1 MTDQQPAPYPA
12 DTKAKGWRFELDHE
26 RIRQSD
32 TWALAAPEIRPWL
45 LMLWITAWEQ
55 VPCGS
60 LPADGDLIA
69 ARIGMPPKHFAK
81 ARAVL
86 MRGWWEATDGRLY
99 HDTIAERVLSM
110 LGAKTKERERKNAY
124 RERMDAERRARE
136 VGQPNSPAN
145 VPRDNDG
152 TDAGQPRDG
161 RGCDATGTGT
171 GTGLREREDTHTVFD
186 DRVRANPDDPPD
198 ATPTPAG
205 AICRSLRSA
214 GIANV
219 NPGHA
224 LLAALLEAGATEA
237 EFLGA
242 APEAKDKRDPFAY
255 VLGVVKG
262 QREDAAKA
270 AQSLLTGPLPTS
282 PPPSAITVQS
292 KAAEQ
297 TAALLRADQEHR
309 AEVARQRE
317 KRRLAEQE
325 KAA

>member
-1 MTDQQPAPYPA
+1 MKRPSFQFYPGDWSANPNLKRCTFAEKGIWLEVMCLMHDQPDYGVLRWPLKEIAEAVKCKTADLHALIRKGVLKGDDKQLADPFIYIPRSGRKDGDPVTLVGTQAGPVWYSSRMVKDEYIRTIRGENTRFGDGNGASSKHSPKSPFGDGSSSSSSSSSSSEEKKKRPAPP
-12 DTKAKGWRFELDHE
+12 TSE
-26 RIRQSD
+26 
-32 TWALAAPEIRPWL
+32 T
-45 LMLWITAWEQ
+45 
-55 VPCGS
+55 V
-60 LPADGDLIA
+60 
-69 ARIGMPPKHFAK
+69 
-81 ARAVL
+81 ARA
-86 MRGWWEATDGRLY
+86 GPE
-99 HDTIAERVLSM
+99 
-110 LGAKTKERERKNAY
+110 
-124 RERMDAERRARE
+124 
-136 VGQPNSPAN
+136 
-145 VPRDNDG
+145 
-152 TDAGQPRDG
+152 
-161 RGCDATGTGT
+161 
-171 GTGLREREDTHTVFD
+171 
-186 DRVRANPDDPPD
+186 DPPD

-205 AICRSLRSA
+205 AICRSLRTA

-242 APEAKDKRDPFAY
+242 APDAKDKRDPFAY

-282 PPPSAITVQS
+282 PPPSAVTVQS

-317 KRRLAEQE
+317 RRIAEQG

>member
-1 MTDQQPAPYPA
+1 VNYYERHIGDYLKDTAHLSLLEHGVYTRLMDVYYTRETGIPAADAARLIGARSKEERAALDAVLAEFFRLHDGVLMQDRCDREIDRFKVKQLKAKASADARWNAQRSQSDRTADAMRTHSEGNAPRARPQTPVTSNQEKNKPAPP
-12 DTKAKGWRFELDHE
+12 TSE
-26 RIRQSD
+26 
-32 TWALAAPEIRPWL
+32 T
-45 LMLWITAWEQ
+45 
-55 VPCGS
+55 V
-60 LPADGDLIA
+60 
-69 ARIGMPPKHFAK
+69 
-81 ARAVL
+81 ARA
-86 MRGWWEATDGRLY
+86 GPE
-99 HDTIAERVLSM
+99 
-110 LGAKTKERERKNAY
+110 
-124 RERMDAERRARE
+124 
-136 VGQPNSPAN
+136 
-145 VPRDNDG
+145 
-152 TDAGQPRDG
+152 
-161 RGCDATGTGT
+161 
-171 GTGLREREDTHTVFD
+171 
-186 DRVRANPDDPPD
+186 DPPD

-242 APEAKDKRDPFAY
+242 APEATDKRDPFAY

-270 AQSLLTGPLPTS
+270 AQSLLTGPLPTA
-282 PPPSAITVQS
+282 PPPAVVTVQS

-317 KRRLAEQE
+317 RRLAEKG